1 MDETKSGVNAKLEIW
16 QKALESK
23 GFHLSRTKMMY
34 MEYKFSKSR
43 NKDKG
48 AIRLD
53 GQEILKSESFRYIGS
68 IIHKDGENEED
79 VNHSIRAGG
88 WSGVWPNVHIKL
100 KGKFYKIVIRLA
112 MLYGRECR
120 TKKQHIHKMSLAK
133 MRLLRWISGNRQK
146 DMIWIEE
153 IRLKIRPHW

>member
-1 MDETKSGVNAKLEIW
+1 MDETKSGVNVKLEIW

-88 WSGVWPNVHIKL
+88 
-100 KGKFYKIVIRLA
+100 
-112 MLYGRECR
+112 
-120 TKKQHIHKMSLAK
+120 
-133 MRLLRWISGNRQK
+133 
-146 DMIWIEE
+146 
-153 IRLKIRPHW
+153 